1 MYFGSFAS
9 HLGRTVLKG
18 ALIGGLG
25 ATVLAMAYLS
35 VNRTLGF
42 VFRPDGTVDIA
53 SGIVGFPVM
62 FFDTT
67 LYSFIDGLLRMF
79 LLIGIGT
86 GVAAALITVLLG
98 RWLKE
103 ISVAVLCAV
112 LALGVA
118 AVYLSLNG
126 GAVIN
131 AQLQP
136 IKPVYWLPIALY
148 GLFASWLGLRLR
160 RGSTA

>member
-1 MYFGSFAS
+1 M
-9 HLGRTVLKG
+9 GRTLLKG
-18 ALIGGLG
+18 ALMGGLG
-25 ATVLAMAYLS
+25 GSVLAMAYLS

-42 VFRPDGTVDIA
+42 VFRPGGEVDIA

-67 LYSFIDGLLRMF
+67 LFSFVDGLLLMF
-79 LLIGIGT
+79 LLIGVGT
-86 GVAAALITVLLG
+86 GVAAALMAVLLG

-103 ISVAVLCAV
+103 IPVAALCAGV
-112 LALGVA
+112 ALVIA
-118 AVYLSLNG
+118 AVYLSVSG
-126 GAVIN
+126 GPDIN
-131 AQLQP
+131 TQLQP

-148 GLFASWLGLRLR
+148 GLLAFWLGWRLR

>member
-1 MYFGSFAS
+1 MYFGSFLS
-9 HLGRTVLKG
+9 HFGRTVLKG
-18 ALIGGLG
+18 ALMGGLG
-25 ATVLAMAYLS
+25 GCVLAMAYLS

-42 VFRPDGTVDIA
+42 VFRPDGEVDIL

-67 LYSFIDGLLRMF
+67 LFSFVDGLLLMF
-79 LLIGIGT
+79 LLIGVGT
-86 GVAAALITVLLG
+86 GVAAALVTVLLG

-103 ISVAVLCAV
+103 IPVAALCAV
-112 LALGVA
+112 AALVVA
-118 AVYLSLNG
+118 AVYLSVSG
-126 GAVIN
+126 GPEIST
-131 AQLQP
+131 QLQP

-148 GLFASWLGLRLR
+148 GLLAFWLGFRLR